1 MKTIGLIGGMSWES
15 TATYYQLINQGIK
28 ESLGGL
34 HSAKLIL
41 VSFDFAEVE
50 ALQSIG
56 DWQSAAQLLIRA
68 SHALEAAGADAVMIC
83 TNTMHKVSQEIE
95 THISIPLLHIADA
108 TAAAL
113 IQDSVHKVGLLGT
126 AFTMEQTFYS
136 SRIQAHGI
144 DVVTPNDDDRVLVH
158 KVIYQELCLGRVI
171 DASKQAYINVINSLA
186 DCGAE
191 AIVLACTEIG
201 LLVQQADT
209 RVALYDTTEI
219 HAQAAVKFML
229 S

>member
-34 HSAKLIL
+34 HSARLIL
-41 VSFDFAEVE
+41 VSLDFAEVE

-171 DASKQAYINVINSLA
+171 DASKQAYIDVIDSLA
-186 DCGAE
+186 DCGVE

>member
-41 VSFDFAEVE
+41 VSLDFAEVE

-171 DASKQAYINVINSLA
+171 DASKQAYINVIDRLA
-186 DCGAE
+186 DCGVE

>member
-41 VSFDFAEVE
+41 VSLDFAEVE

-158 KVIYQELCLGRVI
+158 KVIYQELCLGHVI
-171 DASKQAYINVINSLA
+171 DASKQAYIDVIDSLA
-186 DCGAE
+186 DCGVE